1 MVALLPNLWS
11 ELVNDVLMLVFADV
25 GILLFAVGVLFVL
38 LEMLISLLEGVLV
51 KLVFSGKLLLIIS
64 ELTVLEEVEG

>member
-1 MVALLPNLWS
+1 MMS
-11 ELVNDVLMLVFADV
+11 ELVNGVLMLVFADV
-25 GILLFAVGVLFVL
+25 SILLFPVGVLFVL